1 MDKKRGER
9 IEKIPCIVC
18 DTENY
23 HFMSSCSECGVRLR
37 KAVARPGTK
46 KKNKKKNES
55 KIKRKILAQCRGNK
69 HIYPTKKDAG
79 NASRGIFKK
88 TGRMSK
94 IYRCGTCKGYH
105 LTKFIS
111 K

>member
-1 MDKKRGER
+1 M
-9 IEKIPCIVC
+9 EKILCSVC

-37 KAVARPGTK
+37 KAVAHPGTK
-46 KKNKKKNES
+46 KKDKKKKES

-69 HIYPTKKDAG
+69 QIYPTKKDAE
-79 NASRGIFKK
+79 NASRGIFKN

-105 LTKFIS
+105 LTKLRS

>member
-1 MDKKRGER
+1 M
-9 IEKIPCIVC
+9 
-18 DTENY
+18 
-23 HFMSSCSECGVRLR
+23 RLR

-55 KIKRKILAQCRGNK
+55 KIKRNILAKCRGNK
-69 HIYPTKKDAG
+69 HIYPTKKDAR

-105 LTKFIS
+105 LTKLRS